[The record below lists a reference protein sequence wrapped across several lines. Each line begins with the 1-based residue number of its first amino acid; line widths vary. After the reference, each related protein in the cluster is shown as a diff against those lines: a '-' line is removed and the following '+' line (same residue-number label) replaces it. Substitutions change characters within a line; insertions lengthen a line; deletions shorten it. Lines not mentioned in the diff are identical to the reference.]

1 MIQKYLAN
9 CFLLMLSW
17 LISRLYSIA
26 FSHPCNACCDD
37 SEHNTEDKEDKVF
50 PIRWD
55 SGTLVG
61 PLRETQKTEILA
73 GYMQGPRTRP
83 IQVPELINIGHY
95 FHYFITVTHY
105 ETQVT
110 RLHLNCVFWISARH
124 LFHQSIS
131 KKKGLK
137 LGQLR
142 QPMWR
147 LWNKVSF
154 LCTLHKKNHFVLSD
168 LQKSKFDQVTC
179 VKNNYEKCIQI
190 SIQISSHW
198 QSRLPMLVISR
209 HLIKFSGHYN
219 TFPENWQKKTLT
231 CVSFPP
237 LVFCEF
243 LELGL
248 IRINSCWHK
257 LSSWQ

>member
-26 FSHPCNACCDD
+26 VSHPCNACCDD

-142 QPMWR
+142 LPMWR

-154 LCTLHKKNHFVLSD
+154 LCTLPKKKILSYPIC
-168 LQKSKFDQVTC
+168 KSQNLTRWHVWRITMRNVYKYQYKYLLTDSLVC
-179 VKNNYEKCIQI
+179 LCWSYRD
-190 SIQISSHW
+190 ISSNSVDIITHF
-198 QSRLPMLVISR
+198 QKIGKRRL
-209 HLIKFSGHYN
+209 
-219 TFPENWQKKTLT
+219 
-231 CVSFPP
+231 
-237 LVFCEF
+237 
-243 LELGL
+243 
-248 IRINSCWHK
+248 
-257 LSSWQ
+257 

>member
-83 IQVPELINIGHY
+83 IQVPHY

-110 RLHLNCVFWISARH
+110 GLHLNCVFWISARH
-124 LFHQSIS
+124 LIHQSIS

-219 TFPENWQKKTLT
+219 KFPENWQKKTLT